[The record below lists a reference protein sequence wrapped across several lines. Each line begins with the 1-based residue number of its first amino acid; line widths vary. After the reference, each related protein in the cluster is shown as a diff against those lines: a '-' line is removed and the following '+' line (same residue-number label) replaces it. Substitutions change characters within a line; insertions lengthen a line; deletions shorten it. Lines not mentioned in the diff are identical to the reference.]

1 MYYEPDARYVIQW
14 FLRPHIHDELCLKR
28 NDDAQLRTLEYL
40 TVRNEIDALDA
51 QMIGS
56 IHEGDLYEQSVN
68 GGNDT
73 FDLEGAVTIG
83 IKTARISPLI
93 RIQIHSHVL
102 RPQATPAGKR
112 KAAILGFGDLP
123 DLLRDFGSQ
132 TGSEASKRCRH
143 ARIEGVHSV
152 GRPRA

>member
-1 MYYEPDARYVIQW
+1 MLNCVRD
-14 FLRPHIHDELCLKR
+14 
-28 NDDAQLRTLEYL
+28 L

-51 QMIGS
+51 QMIGP
-56 IHEGDLYEQSVN
+56 IDEGDLDEQSVN
-68 GGNDT
+68 GSNDT

-83 IKTARISPLI
+83 IKTTRISPLI
-93 RIQIHSHVL
+93 RIQIHPHVL

-143 ARIEGVHSV
+143 ARIEGVYSV
-152 GRPRA
+152 RRPRA